1 MSTLR
6 SLSKSVKMWVVTHD
20 DAKGVRTYLNTSSM
34 ARDAEPE
41 WYVNL
46 TFADFV
52 EYDAAHVWLDY
63 LTQFM
68 TVDEAL
74 GYNIRPVTITPEEN

>member
-1 MSTLR
+1 MTT
-6 SLSKSVKMWVVTHD
+6 SVKMWVVIHD
-20 DAKGVRTYLNTSSM
+20 DAKGVRTYLNTNRM
-34 ARDAEPE
+34 ITGEPD

-52 EYDAAHVWLDY
+52 EYDAAVVWRDY

-68 TVDEAL
+68 TVDDAL
-74 GYNIRPVTITPEEN
+74 RYNILPVTITLEEN